1 MVTGQAEQKITYT
14 TMGVDQAEAFNRAY
28 DAALEEVQG
37 QLGAE
42 QPVYIDGEAVKGA
55 EPCFEDRSPNDTRI
69 LIGTFQE
76 CRQPEADRAVAAAR
90 TAFPEWSHRSWDDRV
105 ELMRRTANIFRER
118 KYSISAL
125 LSLEAGKSR
134 IEAMG
139 EVEEAADL
147 IDGYCDYAQDNHYYV
162 KTLEQLSPNEHNRSV
177 LRPYGVFAVI
187 SPFNFPA
194 ALTTG
199 MVAAALLTGNTVVF
213 KPSHETPFMGVKVYE
228 CFRDAGLPVGA
239 LNFVTG
245 FGNEL
250 GEMLSGHPDVDGIA
264 FIGSARVGTHI
275 YAEFSKN
282 RPRPCIA
289 EMGGKNPTIVSQ
301 HADLT
306 KAVEGTAR
314 AAFGYSGQKCS
325 ATSRV
330 YVHES
335 IAEEFIRRLVER
347 TESIAIGP
355 AQRADVFTGPVI
367 NESAYKRYGEVVER
381 ARRDGTLHTGG
392 TTLTEGDLQ
401 YGYYCAPTVA
411 SLPAD
416 HGYFFEELF
425 VPFISV
431 ATFSR
436 LDEAMTLANDAKYGL
451 TAGIFTEDEAEQ
463 QEFLDRIEAGVV
475 YVNRTAGSTTG
486 AWPKVQSFGG
496 WKMSGST
503 GKSAL
508 GPYYIQQF
516 LHEQSQTI
524 VTD

>member
-1 MVTGQAEQKITYT
+1 MVTQPAEEKITYT
-14 TMGVDQAEAFNRAY
+14 TMSVDQIDAFNRQY
-28 DAALEEVQG
+28 DQALERVQG
-37 QLGAE
+37 ELGAE
-42 QPVYIDGEAVKGA
+42 QPVYINNEVVKGA
-55 EPCFEDRSPNDTRI
+55 EPTFEDRSPNDTRV
-69 LIGTFQE
+69 LIGRFQE
-76 CRQPEADRAVAAAR
+76 CKQPEADRAVAAAR
-90 TAFPEWSHRSWDDRV
+90 AAFPEWSHRSWDERIAV
-105 ELMRRTANIFRER
+105 MRRVASIIRER
-118 KYSISAL
+118 KYGMAAL

-147 IDGYCDYAQDNHYYV
+147 IDGYCDYAEENHHFV
-162 KTLEQLSPNEHNRSV
+162 RTLEQLSPNEHNTSI
-177 LRPYGVFAVI
+177 LRPYGVFVVI

-199 MVAAALLTGNTVVF
+199 MVAASLLTGNTAVF
-213 KPSHETPFMGVKVYE
+213 KPSHETPFMGLKIYE
-228 CFRDAGLPVGA
+228 CFRDAGLPTGA

-245 FGNEL
+245 YGNEL
-250 GEMLSGHPDVDGIA
+250 GEILSGHADVDGIA

-289 EMGGKNPTIVSQ
+289 EMGGKNPTIVTDK
-301 HADLT
+301 ADLS
-306 KAVEGTAR
+306 KAVEGVAR
-314 AAFGYSGQKCS
+314 AGFGYSGQKCS
-325 ATSRV
+325 ATSRI
-330 YVHES
+330 YVHE
-335 IAEEFIRRLVER
+335 AVADEFIRRLVER
-347 TESIAIGP
+347 TEQISVGP
-355 AQRADVFTGPVI
+355 AQSADVFTGPVI
-367 NESAYKRYGEVVER
+367 NESAYKRYEDVI
-381 ARRDGTLHTGG
+381 ARTQHDGTVHTGG
-392 TTLTEGDLQ
+392 HILTDGELQ

-416 HGYFFEELF
+416 HEYFYEELF
-425 VPFISV
+425 VPYVSIARVGS
-431 ATFSR
+431 
-436 LDEAMTLANDAKYGL
+436 LDEALRRANDAKYGL
-451 TAGIFTEDEAEQ
+451 TAGIFSEDPAEQ

-516 LHEQSQTI
+516 MHEQSQT
-524 VTD
+524 VVD